1 MPRISI
7 ALVSLTI
14 DLNSVFK
21 RKGIRRKKTSY
32 IYKTTA
38 ASPVQSQEVLYVRV
52 HTNQIDRIA
61 KLEQP
66 IGNRLKGCA
75 YIYYTFWL

>member
-1 MPRISI
+1 MPRKGI

-21 RKGIRRKKTSY
+21 RKGIRKKKLHL
-32 IYKTTA
+32 YKTTA

-52 HTNQIDRIA
+52 HTNQNDRIA